1 MSTDR
6 IGERY
11 RATNGME
18 MEIIAYHG
26 CFDVDVRFSDG
37 TIVKHKQYTAVKAG
51 QVAHPQRR
59 NTYAT
64 KRIGETRKSSCGM
77 EMKIIAYRNANDIDI
92 EFEDKT
98 IVTHKSYD
106 CFKQGYISNPNVCN
120 SNKYEKLRLHETGT
134 YKKLKTE
141 IVAYRNAMD
150 IDVKFSNGFLLEHT
164 RYYAFQHGI
173 YPAFVHHYHETATA
187 INGLKM
193 TIIAYRSPSDIDIEF
208 EDGVVVQ
215 HRSYST
221 FRNGCIKHPKINP
234 QTMKSRIGE
243 TRMANCGL
251 KMEIIAYR
259 TAHNMDIRFSTGEI
273 RKNVAY
279 AEFLSGKIK
288 PAAVSPVGTFG
299 IALNGLR
306 MKLIEY
312 RGACDIDVMFEDGMI
327 NRHKAMKQFRSGQ
340 IGHPHIG
347 TNSDGKFHD
356 VKTQRGFTT
365 EDGVY
370 YVCTFPDGARDI
382 CTPQEIM
389 KRMNIPSAF

>member
-1 MSTDR
+1 MKDR

-11 RATNGME
+11 LATNGME

-26 CFDVDVRFSDG
+26 CLDVDVRFSDG
-37 TIVKHKQYTAVKAG
+37 TIVKHKQYSAVKAG
-51 QVAHPQRR
+51 QVAHPQHR

-77 EMKIIAYRNANDIDI
+77 EMKIIAYRNASDIDI

-106 CFKQGYISNPNVCN
+106 CFKQGYISNPNVYN
-120 SNKYEKLRLHETGT
+120 SNTYEKFRLHETGT

-164 RYYAFQHGI
+164 NYHNFKHNIFPVSVTR
-173 YPAFVHHYHETATA
+173 YHETSTAT
-187 INGLKM
+187 NGLKM
-193 TIIAYRSPSDIDIEF
+193 TIIAYRSARDIDIEF
-208 EDGVVVQ
+208 EDGTVAQ
-215 HRSYST
+215 HRDYSS
-221 FRNGCIKHPKINP
+221 FQQGCIKYKDFNP
-234 QTMKSRIGE
+234 RAMRNRLGE
-243 TRMANCGL
+243 IRMANCGL
-251 KMEIIAYR
+251 EMEIIAYR
-259 TAHNMDIRFSTGEI
+259 TAQDIDIRFSTGEI

-279 AEFLSGKIK
+279 ASFLSGKIK
-288 PAAVSPVGTFG
+288 PADVSKIGRIGT
-299 IALNGLR
+299 AKNGLR
-306 MKLIEY
+306 IKIIEY
-312 RGACDIDVMFEDGMI
+312 RSACDIDVMFEDGTV
-327 NRHKAMKQFRSGQ
+327 NQHKAMKEFRFGAL
-340 IGHPHIG
+340 GHKHIG
-347 TNSDGKFHD
+347 INSDENFYG

-370 YVCTFPDGARDI
+370 YVCTFPDGTRDI